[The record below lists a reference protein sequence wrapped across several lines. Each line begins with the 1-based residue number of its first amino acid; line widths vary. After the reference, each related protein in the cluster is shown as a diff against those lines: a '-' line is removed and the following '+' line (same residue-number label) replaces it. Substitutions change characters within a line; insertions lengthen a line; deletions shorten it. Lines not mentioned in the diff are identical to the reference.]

1 MVPPASG
8 AVALAIARH
17 GRSVKRFPNGL
28 VVPENCVNFALV
40 MPFPLAH
47 PAAILPLR
55 RYCPRYLSFPALI
68 IGSLSPDVGY
78 CFGNLNAGNFSHR
91 FLVGSFGFCLPVG
104 LLLVLVFYIARWPV
118 VGILPYRQRRALLPL
133 CLLAG
138 SPFLIVISL
147 LIGVWTHLFLDS
159 ITHPDGWL
167 VEHLPVL
174 QSPVLTVG
182 QHRFLVCE
190 VLYAGCTFAGVAW
203 LAFCYLQWLENAAG
217 SPGPGTRGMKWG
229 CSLLL
234 ASSVLFIALAS
245 RGEHQ
250 LMGIVPAGIIAIL
263 LVIIFLLA
271 TELPFRQ
278 TRSTGGKTVF

>member
-1 MVPPASG
+1 M
-8 AVALAIARH
+8 
-17 GRSVKRFPNGL
+17 
-28 VVPENCVNFALV
+28 
-40 MPFPLAH
+40 
-47 PAAILPLR
+47 
-55 RYCPRYLSFPALI
+55 
-68 IGSLSPDVGY
+68 
-78 CFGNLNAGNFSHR
+78 
-91 FLVGSFGFCLPVG
+91 
-104 LLLVLVFYIARWPV
+104 
-118 VGILPYRQRRALLPL
+118 
-133 CLLAG
+133 
-138 SPFLIVISL
+138 ISL

>member
-1 MVPPASG
+1 MSVTVLGISTPETSRIASWLEASG
-8 AVALAIARH
+8 SACRWVCCWCWCFTSPGGQWLASCLIA
-17 GRSVKRFPNGL
+17 
-28 VVPENCVNFALV
+28 
-40 MPFPLAH
+40 
-47 PAAILPLR
+47 
-55 RYCPRYLSFPALI
+55 
-68 IGSLSPDVGY
+68 
-78 CFGNLNAGNFSHR
+78 NAGHYCR
-91 FLVGSFGFCLPVG
+91 FACG
-104 LLLVLVFYIARWPV
+104 
-118 VGILPYRQRRALLPL
+118 
-133 CLLAG
+133 AG